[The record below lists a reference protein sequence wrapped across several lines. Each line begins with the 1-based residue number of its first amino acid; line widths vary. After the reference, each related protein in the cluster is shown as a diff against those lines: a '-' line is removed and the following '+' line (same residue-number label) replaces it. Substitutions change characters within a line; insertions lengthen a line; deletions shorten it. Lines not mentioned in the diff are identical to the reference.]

1 MKVVLLE
8 DVKGTGKKDDLV
20 NVSDGYARNYLL
32 PRKLAVVADSKVLT
46 ELKTKNEA
54 KEHKKQQEI
63 EAAKQLA
70 ATIDKKDIYVEAK
83 AGSSGRLFGAITS
96 KEVAEVLSNQFNVY
110 VDKKKV
116 EMDDVKQI
124 GVYDAVVK
132 LAGGISATVRVNVV
146 QKEK

>member
-1 MKVVLLE
+1 MKVVLLA
-8 DVKGTGKKDDLV
+8 DVKGTGQKDDLV

-32 PRKLAVVADSKVLT
+32 PRKLAVVADSKVLN

-54 KEHKKQQEI
+54 KEHKRLQEI
-63 EAAKQLA
+63 EEAKHLA
-70 ATIDKKDIYVEAK
+70 SLIDKKDIYVEAK
-83 AGSSGRLFGAITS
+83 AGTSGRLFGAITS
-96 KEVAEVLSNQFNVY
+96 KEVADALNQQFNVT

-116 EMDDVKQI
+116 EMDDIKQI

-132 LAGGISATVRVNVV
+132 MAGGISASVRVNVV

>member
-1 MKVVLLE
+1 MKVVLLA
-8 DVKGTGKKDDLV
+8 DVKGTGQKDDLV

-32 PRKLAVVADSKVLT
+32 PRKLAVVADNKVLN

-54 KEHKKQQEI
+54 KEHKRLQEI
-63 EAAKQLA
+63 EEAKRLA
-70 ATIDKKDIYVEAK
+70 SIIDKKDIYVEAK
-83 AGSSGRLFGAITS
+83 AGTSGRLFGAITS
-96 KEVAEVLSNQFNVY
+96 KEIADSLSEQFNVS

>member
-8 DVKGTGKKDDLV
+8 DVKGTGKKDELV

-32 PRKLAVVADSKVLT
+32 PRKLAVVADAKVMN

-54 KEHKKQQEI
+54 KEHKKAQEI

-70 ATIDKKDIYVEAK
+70 ASIDNKDIYVEAK

-96 KEVAEVLSNQFNVY
+96 KEVADVINEQFNVN
-110 VDKKKV
+110 VDKKKI
-116 EMDDVKQI
+116 EMDDVKQL
-124 GVYDAVVK
+124 GVYTALVK
-132 LAGGISATVRVNVV
+132 LAGGISATIRVNVV

>member
-8 DVKGTGKKDDLV
+8 DVKGTGKKDELV

-32 PRKLAVVADSKVLT
+32 PRKLAVVADAKVMN

-54 KEHKKQQEI
+54 KEHKKAQEI

-70 ATIDKKDIYVEAK
+70 ASIDNKDIYVEAK

-96 KEVAEVLSNQFNVY
+96 KEVADVIYEQFNVN
-110 VDKKKV
+110 VDKKKI
-116 EMDDVKQI
+116 EMDDVKQL
-124 GVYDAVVK
+124 GVYTALVK
-132 LAGGISATVRVNVV
+132 LAGGISATIRVNVV

>member
-8 DVKGTGKKDDLV
+8 DVKGTGKKDELV

-32 PRKLAVVADSKVLT
+32 PRKLAVVADAKVMN

-54 KEHKKQQEI
+54 KEHKKAQEI

-70 ATIDKKDIYVEAK
+70 ASIDNKDIYVEAK

-96 KEVAEVLSNQFNVY
+96 KEVADVINEQFNVN

-116 EMDDVKQI
+116 EMDDVKQL
-124 GVYDAVVK
+124 GVYTALVK
-132 LAGGISATVRVNVV
+132 LAGGISATIRVNVV

>member
-32 PRKLAVVADSKVLT
+32 PRKLAVVADAKVMN

-54 KEHKKQQEI
+54 KEHKKALEI

-70 ATIDKKDIYVEAK
+70 ESIDNKDIYVEAK

-96 KEVAEVLSNQFNVY
+96 KEVADVINEQFNVN
-110 VDKKKV
+110 VDKKKI
-116 EMDDVKQI
+116 EMDDIKQL
-124 GVYDAVVK
+124 GVYNAVVK
-132 LAGGISATVRVNVV
+132 LVGGISANIRVNVV